1 MWYWCD
7 CITLWKH
14 SKKKKSQSFIIVLDW
29 DHIISFWVRAQ
40 RIRAAIAAVCIFKSW
55 IPWIEMMWGGR
66 CKAAEI
72 CQYKE
77 VVWLHLSE
85 SWELL
90 VSLKSASV
98 CVTTTLKRWTTLP
111 FPVLCCCHS
120 DWAGVLS
127 FYKAL
132 LRLQTAGQCM
142 SSPLVCTWV
151 CMLIC
156 GRPCLCLSGCLRS
169 YATDTVVETLRWKCL
184 LSLAYRS
191 LICSKW
197 ENVHCIL
204 ELPIHIQILSF
215 ICWKPRLCL
224 RGLPC
229 WKEAFL
235 FHMHNTVWIWITI
248 LTCFL
253 FCWWLRQR
261 LCVCADSLGN
271 RYELFKFFTMSFSTS
286 VSVDPSLLP
295 PFSYSNLTYTLAYM
309 SHAYS
314 YSHPHTQSM

>member
-1 MWYWCD
+1 MTVLLYES
-7 CITLWKH
+7 TQR
-14 SKKKKSQSFIIVLDW
+14 KKSKLHYCSRLRSHHLFLGQSTKDQSCHCSSLHLQKLNSLNW
-29 DHIISFWVRAQ
+29 DVWRT
-40 RIRAAIAAVCIFKSW
+40 RC
-55 IPWIEMMWGGR
+55 

-77 VVWLHLSE
+77 VVWLHLSK

-90 VSLKSASV
+90 VPLKSASV

-169 YATDTVVETLRWKCL
+169 YATDTVVETLRCL
-184 LSLAYRS
+184 LSLAYHS

-286 VSVDPSLLP
+286 VSVDPSLRPL
-295 PFSYSNLTYTLAYM
+295 FSYSNLTYTLAYM

-314 YSHPHTQSM
+314 YSNPHTQSM